1 LGFEKSDRSQTEV
14 VPCAIGAQIAIDIVN
29 ERGGVAG
36 KYKVQPINADSQS
49 KADAAINEVERLINQ
64 EKVEIVLDVYAR
76 HREGADLSRTTS
88 AHAPRA
94 ALAAR
99 KAGQNNTDNSRVTA
113 RRSHRAFNAE
123 KARQSRRAGCSSA
136 ARWRQV

>member
-1 LGFEKSDRSQTEV
+1 VRSV
-14 VPCAIGAQIAIDIVN
+14 QIAIGIVN

-36 KYKVQPINADSQS
+36 KYKVQPINADLQS

-76 HREGADLSRTTS
+76 QREGANLSRTTS
-88 AHAPRA
+88 ARAPRA
-94 ALAAR
+94 ARAAR

-113 RRSHRAFNAE
+113 RRSHR
-123 KARQSRRAGCSSA
+123 GGGG
-136 ARWRQV
+136 